1 MTKGT
6 KRIEWE
12 ARIKEWR
19 SSGVSIARWC
29 KENGHKDHQMY
40 YCIQRIDESKSQPIL
55 KSSTAHFL
63 PVKIAAALDR
73 PNGPVF
79 IHVDRMSVEVQPD
92 ADIHLLPK
100 VLHVLQSY

>member
-1 MTKGT
+1 MTKST

-19 SSGVSIARWC
+19 SSGLSIARWC

-40 YCIQRIDESKSQPIL
+40 YWIQKIDESKSQP
-55 KSSTAHFL
+55 KQKYSNADFL
-63 PVKIAAALDR
+63 PVKITDGLDE
-73 PNGPVF
+73 PKGPVF

-92 ADIHLLPK
+92 ADIHLLSK
-100 VLHVLQSY
+100 VLHVLQS